1 MCDDPLSNVRERVRK
16 HAKQYSNEIDCT
28 CIGVCKQEPTFSLQ
42 SIAFSIEDGRA
53 WHRCYVPQKA
63 AMCLAGS
70 AATGLAV
77 VTGLEWVRDAERCWC
92 GATCPLRRR
101 HTCRPRWWALL
112 YQRPHLSCSSSPP
125 VPSPSPPMTMATCMR
140 TAPSC
145 SRAASG
151 GQLEQRPQLCC
162 VRMSALQWRQGC
174 VGVALC

>member
-1 MCDDPLSNVRERVRK
+1 MHCQMRAMGSGSTQSNTATRLIAHASASTRRNRRFFAKHCLLARRWTNMAPLLRPADGGDVLGRE
-16 HAKQYSNEIDCT
+16 C
-28 CIGVCKQEPTFSLQ
+28 C
-42 SIAFSIEDGRA
+42 
-53 WHRCYVPQKA
+53 HR
-63 AMCLAGS
+63 LD
-70 AATGLAV
+70 AV

-145 SRAASG
+145 SRAAGG
-151 GQLEQRPQLCC
+151 GQLEQWPQLCC

>member
-1 MCDDPLSNVRERVRK
+1 MIHCQMCARWSGSTQSNTATRLIAHALASASRNRRFFATHRLLARRWTSMAPLLRPAEGRDVLGRE
-16 HAKQYSNEIDCT
+16 C
-28 CIGVCKQEPTFSLQ
+28 C
-42 SIAFSIEDGRA
+42 
-53 WHRCYVPQKA
+53 HR
-63 AMCLAGS
+63 LD
-70 AATGLAV
+70 AV
-77 VTGLEWVRDAERCWC
+77 VTGLEWARDAERCWC

-145 SRAASG
+145 SRAAGG
-151 GQLEQRPQLCC
+151 GQLEQWPQLCC

>member
-1 MCDDPLSNVRERVRK
+1 MCDALSNARDGVRK

-28 CIGVCKQEPTFSLQ
+28 CIGVCTQEPTFLCKALPS
-42 SIAFSIEDGRA
+42 RA
-53 WHRCYVPQKA
+53 KMDEHGTVVTSRRRRRCAWPGVLPPA
-63 AMCLAGS
+63 R
-70 AATGLAV
+70 AV
-77 VTGLEWVRDAERCWC
+77 VTGLEWARDAERCWC

-112 YQRPHLSCSSSPP
+112 YQRPHLSCSSAPP

-145 SRAASG
+145 SRAAGG